1 MTEIIQCC
9 SSHPSRPSLFLSV
22 CGAGFQLQICLFYS
36 VPRCSHVSCV
46 SFSVLFFLSALDL
59 CVLVL
64 FIVVSPGPLQG
75 SLFSVY
81 LFLSRMFVH
90 LFLSHH
96 LCVSVCLLPA
106 GYDLCLLPVLSSISC
121 RFSFHIF
128 LLLYLLIDFC
138 SVPRCAR
145 FYSTSVCLSA
155 SVEALSIKV
164 LCCRWGKVS
173 DRGGESLE
181 WVCICLFRPL
191 RLFLALSLLSKS
203 PNFCRLFA
211 FHQSLSSCVASG
223 NVCLWF

>member
-1 MTEIIQCC
+1 MTEIIQYC

-22 CGAGFQLQICLFYS
+22 CDAGFRLLICLFYS

-155 SVEALSIKV
+155 SVEAPLYQGSMLQVGKGERQGWRELGMGLYLSI
-164 LCCRWGKVS
+164 
-173 DRGGESLE
+173 
-181 WVCICLFRPL
+181 
-191 RLFLALSLLSKS
+191 
-203 PNFCRLFA
+203 
-211 FHQSLSSCVASG
+211 
-223 NVCLWF
+223 